1 MYKVEIRYFG
11 ELCEVEKPIVDNEE
25 IYELGEVK
33 EFDNIDDMTIYIAD
47 EVRSAILEREFVVD
61 EQKDNNI
68 IRLFADKQENW
79 NCYYEIVVNN
89 YDLKTSVFDLVKN
102 KLNIVLEINKVV
114 KNRFEKVKR
123 EFIETENNNL
133 IGTMDLLNEL
143 HFLLLDEHNV
153 SNLDMFVVYENLGYF
168 IDDIISIYCDSNL
181 GTSYRDIEDMITEF
195 IEDKKFKKFCK
206 SY

>member
-33 EFDNIDDMTIYIAD
+33 EFDNIDDMSVYIAD

-133 IGTMDLLNEL
+133 IGIMDLLNEL

-195 IEDKKFKKFCK
+195 IEDKKI
-206 SY
+206 